1 MTCFDQALKCNPW
14 LWTAYESLCQL
25 GSTTH
30 PETYF
35 HHVPSL
41 SSTTL
46 VSPRPPPTKRQK
58 RSASPVPSP
67 SSSFLSSYAHVTSL
81 LHQSKYGEAHQALT
95 KLPTDTFTLLYSAL
109 LLFEQR
115 KYPSSQVMFETLYRH
130 SPWCLHGIDV
140 YSTCLWFLQ
149 WEGKLA
155 QLAHHLKSVAPLAN
169 ETWVVVGNYASV
181 KRFHPHAITC
191 FQRAIQLTKNAHYAF
206 TLLGHEYLTVKEI
219 DNAIHAFRQ
228 AIHFHPRSYNAW
240 HGLGTCYQETDQLD
254 LALYHYQKAAEL
266 HPCSVLISYIGNVYH
281 AKGNELR
288 AIEMYDQAIQL
299 DSDNPVPQFAKAT
312 ALVRLNRCE
321 ESLPIL
327 LDLRR
332 LRPMELNVL
341 CLLGWVYFQLGKKNE
356 ALRSFLEA
364 YATCHA
370 DKVPVFLRELVSEVQ
385 ALEPTGEWEDLD
397 HLLHAIGISEG
408 TKLRF

>member
-266 HPCSVLISYIGNVYH
+266 HPCSVLISYIGN
-281 AKGNELR
+281 
-288 AIEMYDQAIQL
+288 
-299 DSDNPVPQFAKAT
+299 
-312 ALVRLNRCE
+312 